1 MAEELTAE
9 TDAAKP
15 RGTSTD
21 AAWSAEDT
29 RHMRRALEL
38 AARGAGHVAPN
49 PMVGA
54 VIVKDGRV
62 IGEGWHERY
71 GQPHAER
78 NALAACTEDPRGATI
93 YVTLEPCCHHGHQPP
108 CTDALIQAGVARV
121 VAAARDANPLVAGH
135 GFELLRAA
143 GIEVEHG
150 LLAAESERL
159 NAAFFKHMRTGLP
172 LVILKYAMTLDG
184 KTAVRRDAPA
194 RITGD
199 AARRRVHAQRGR
211 VGAVMVGIGTALAD
225 DPQLTCRVGEG
236 AAADGIA
243 AGEAP
248 HQPIRAVVD
257 ARLRL
262 PLGSQLVRTVGEAPL
277 VVGTVRSNAATDPDD
292 HAARARALE
301 DAGAQVIA
309 TDPVDGEVDLEA
321 FLRTLAR
328 DRGVDSV
335 VVEGGSTLAWSVAA
349 AGLADRVEA
358 YVAPVLLGGA
368 DAPTP
373 LGGAGFPSPAAGL
386 HLENVQV
393 ERIGEDILVSGD
405 VAGGALGTKTDA
417 SGTNGE
423 GSAAGTWKGAS
434 PCSQA

>member
-1 MAEELTAE
+1 MAEEITAE
-9 TDAAKP
+9 ALAANP
-15 RGTSTD
+15 R
-21 AAWSAEDT
+21 AAAARATWSSEDE

-121 VAAARDANPLVAGH
+121 VAAAQDANPLVAGH

-150 LLAAESERL
+150 LLAKESERL

-194 RITGD
+194 RITGE
-199 AARRRVHAQRGR
+199 AARRRVHAQRAR

-225 DPQLTCRVGEG
+225 DPLLTCRIG
-236 AAADGIA
+236 DGTA
-243 AGEAP
+243 VDEAP
-248 HQPIRAVVD
+248 RQPVRAVVD

-262 PLGSQLVRTVGEAPL
+262 PLGSQLVRTAGETPL
-277 VVGTVRSNAATDPDD
+277 VVGTVRSDTAADPDA

-321 FLRTLAR
+321 LLRALAR

-373 LGGAGFPSPAAGL
+373 LGGDGFPSPADGL
-386 HLENVQV
+386 HLERMQV
-393 ERIGEDILVSGD
+393 KRIGEDILVSGD
-405 VAGGALGTKTDA
+405 VKGGALG
-417 SGTNGE
+417 SGN
-423 GSAAGTWKGAS
+423 SQKGDR